1 MSSIDEL
8 DIVIRRKSGKV
19 TAGIPQLGLYATG
32 NEVGAALAALEQ
44 KRAAFLA
51 DLSEA
56 GGLDDVE
63 VRHYNVASA
72 PRRRRGELGQFT
84 LKALILIGLIAGA
97 FILSGALLA
106 SRIERVVENTEAKM
120 QQYTKLGGAQF
131 WAKVQGELE
140 RAADPGHEMPA
151 EKKRKLLSQIH
162 VLVERWRPFMAE
174 IAPLFADFQRP
185 ASGDVTQSS
194 K

>member
-1 MSSIDEL
+1 MSRIDEL

-56 GGLDDVE
+56 GGLDDFE
-63 VRHYNVASA
+63 VRHYNVAQ
-72 PRRRRGELGQFT
+72 RRRSDLRQFT
-84 LKALILIGLIAGA
+84 LKALIVIGLIAGA
-97 FILSGALLA
+97 SLLSAALLT
-106 SRIERVVENTEAKM
+106 SRIERLVENTEAKM
-120 QQYTKLGGAQF
+120 QQYTKVGGAQF

-140 RAADPGHEMPA
+140 RAADPGNDVPP

-174 IAPLFADFQRP
+174 IAPLFADLQRP
-185 ASGDVTQSS
+185 ASGDGTQSS

>member
-32 NEVGAALAALEQ
+32 NEVGTAIAALEQ

-56 GGLDDVE
+56 GGLDDFE
-63 VRHYNVASA
+63 VRHYNVGSA
-72 PRRRRGELGQFT
+72 PQRRGSELGQFT
-84 LKALILIGLIAGA
+84 LKVLIAISLIAGA
-97 FILSGALLA
+97 FLLSAALLT
-106 SRIERVVENTEAKM
+106 SRIERLVDNTEAKM
-120 QQYTKLGGAQF
+120 QQYTKIGGPQF

-140 RAADPGHEMPA
+140 RAADSAHDIPPEQ
-151 EKKRKLLSQIH
+151 KR
-162 VLVERWRPFMAE
+162 
-174 IAPLFADFQRP
+174 
-185 ASGDVTQSS
+185 
-194 K
+194 

>member
-1 MSSIDEL
+1 MSSIHEL
-8 DIVIRRKSGKV
+8 DIVIRRKRGKV
-19 TAGIPQLGLYATG
+19 TRGIPQLGLYATG
-32 NEVGAALAALEQ
+32 NEVGAAIAALEQ

-56 GGLDDVE
+56 GGLDDFE
-63 VRHYNVASA
+63 VRHYNVGSA
-72 PRRRRGELGQFT
+72 PQRRRSELGQFT
-84 LKALILIGLIAGA
+84 LKALIAISLIAGA
-97 FILSGALLA
+97 SLLSAALLT
-106 SRIERVVENTEAKM
+106 SRIERLVENTEAKM
-120 QQYTKLGGAQF
+120 RQYTKVGGAQF

-140 RAADPGHEMPA
+140 RAADPAHDIPPEQ
-151 EKKRKLLSQIH
+151 KRKLLSQIH

-185 ASGDVTQSS
+185 GSAVGPESG